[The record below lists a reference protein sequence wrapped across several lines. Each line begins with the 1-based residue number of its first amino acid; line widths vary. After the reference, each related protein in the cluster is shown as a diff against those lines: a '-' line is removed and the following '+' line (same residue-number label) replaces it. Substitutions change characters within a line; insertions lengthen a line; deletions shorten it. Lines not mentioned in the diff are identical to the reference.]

1 LKPAKRDGG
10 RPAGNG
16 AGKAIE
22 IDRMEVGYTM
32 SQAVA
37 EAARCLL
44 CHDPPC
50 SKGCPAGTDPGTFIW
65 KLRMRNVKGAIRTI
79 KENNILGAV
88 CGVACPVER
97 LCQKGCSAAGLDRPI
112 EIGKLQRFLVEH
124 AWACG
129 FDPLERGA
137 PRRERVAIVG
147 SGPAGLACAAALA
160 RAGVQATIFESR
172 ERAGGVLRY
181 GVPRFRLHDEL
192 LDRELE
198 DVKKLGVEL
207 KLGVRVREAD
217 ELFKKRFDAVFVAP
231 GLWQPRR
238 LRIPGAELRNV
249 ATATELLGA
258 ARVDAASVQR
268 VVRRKNV
275 AVIGGGSVAM
285 DVANTCKALGAGRVY
300 CICLEGPA
308 EIPADRADLEL
319 ALANG
324 VVIKPHAQVT
334 ELLGK
339 GDRVVGLRGNETEWV
354 EPGSLLPSN
363 ARAVP
368 GTEFGLKVELVV
380 FAIGSSSEAE
390 NRTLAPA
397 KKDGLFKVKRDGV
410 STTNP
415 RLFAGGD
422 ATRGPALIVD
432 AIADGKAAAGRI
444 LAALGVAQEVAHG

>member
-1 LKPAKRDGG
+1 MKPAKREGG
-10 RPAGNG
+10 RSSGEG
-16 AGKAIE
+16 AKKAQA
-22 IDRMEVGYTM
+22 IDRMEVGYSM
-32 SQAVA
+32 SQAMA
-37 EAARCLL
+37 EASRCLL

-50 SKGCPAGTDPGTFIW
+50 SKGCPAKTDPGKFIW

-79 KENNILGAV
+79 KENNILGAI

-112 EIGKLQRFLVEH
+112 EIGKIQRFLVEH

-129 FDPLERGA
+129 FDPLEAGE
-137 PRRERVAIVG
+137 PRKERVAIVG

-160 RAGVQATIFESR
+160 RAGVGATIFEGR

-207 KLGVRVREAD
+207 KLKARVKEVE
-217 ELFKKRFDAVFVAP
+217 ELLERYDAVFVAP

-258 ARVDAASVQR
+258 TRVDAASVQR

-285 DVANTCKALGAGRVY
+285 DAANTCKALGAGRVY
-300 CICLEGPA
+300 CICLESLA

-324 VVIKPHAQVT
+324 VVIKPHAQVS
-334 ELLGK
+334 ELVGRGGK
-339 GDRVVGLRGNETEWV
+339 VVGLKGCETEWV
-354 EPGSLLPSN
+354 TPGSLLPSN

-368 GTEFGLKVELVV
+368 GTEFGLKVELVI
-380 FAIGSSSEAE
+380 FAIGASSEPE
-390 NRTLAPA
+390 NRKLGPA
-397 KKDGLFKVKRDGV
+397 KRDGLFKVKRDGV
-410 STTNP
+410 STANP

-432 AIADGKAAAGRI
+432 AIADGKEAAGRI
-444 LAALGVAQEVAHG
+444 LAALGVTGPEVAHG

>member
-1 LKPAKRDGG
+1 
-10 RPAGNG
+10 
-16 AGKAIE
+16 
-22 IDRMEVGYTM
+22 M

-79 KENNILGAV
+79 KENNILGAI

-97 LCQKGCSAAGLDRPI
+97 LCQQGCSAAGLDRPI
-112 EIGKLQRFLVEH
+112 EIGKIQRFLVEH
-124 AWACG
+124 GWACG

-137 PRRERVAIVG
+137 PRSARVAVVG
-147 SGPAGLACAAALA
+147 SGPAGLACATALA
-160 RAGVQATIFESR
+160 RAGVQATIFEAR

-181 GVPRFRLHDEL
+181 GVPRFRLDDAL

-207 KLGVRVREAD
+207 KLGVRVREVD
-217 ELFKKRFDAVFVAP
+217 ELFKKKFDAVFVAP

-258 ARVDAASVQR
+258 TRVDSASVQR

-300 CICLEGPA
+300 CICLESLA

-319 ALANG
+319 ALESG

-339 GDRVVGLRGNETEWV
+339 ASAREGAKPRRAPTHDRVVGLRGCETEWV
-354 EPGSLLPSN
+354 QPGSFLPSN
-363 ARAVP
+363 ARAIP
-368 GTEFGLKVELVV
+368 GTEFSLKVELVV
-380 FAIGSSSEAE
+380 FAIGSSSEPE
-390 NRTLAPA
+390 NRALAPA

-410 STTNP
+410 STANP

-432 AIADGKAAAGRI
+432 AIADGKEAASRI
-444 LAALGVAQEVAHG
+444 LAALGVAEEVAHG